1 MEQGEV
7 FFRDAPFS
15 DTPGPSPDAQ
25 QDTPKNILSEVSQVV
40 RVAGETPVPSALVVP
55 EGVAGGEHVLS
66 PIGGAKADEIENTPA
81 RNAPARECFTS
92 LPL

>member
-40 RVAGETPVPSALVVP
+40 RVAGETPMPSALLVSQ
-55 EGVAGGEHVLS
+55 GVAGGEHAS
-66 PIGGAKADEIENTPA
+66 FTDWGCEN
-81 RNAPARECFTS
+81 R
-92 LPL
+92 